1 MGEVVAR
8 YITDDDGKTADIS
21 KGITVEKSSIVTVK
35 VQVIGK

>member
-21 KGITVEKSSIVTVK
+21 KGITVEKSSVVTVK
-35 VQVIGK
+35 VKVTEE